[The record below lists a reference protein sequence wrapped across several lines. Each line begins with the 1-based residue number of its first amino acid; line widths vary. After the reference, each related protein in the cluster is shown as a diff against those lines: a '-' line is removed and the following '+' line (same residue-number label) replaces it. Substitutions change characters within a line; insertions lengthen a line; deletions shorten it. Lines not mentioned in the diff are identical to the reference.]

1 MKDQLVNHSPL
12 YFAVKCA
19 FLYSYYSLLDYL
31 GLGIAFKFW
40 TFIIFTPIVKY
51 FYYHNTKI
59 FLTSVIHD
67 FIIGT
72 LFYQYMIYWDGLWI
86 FLYAL
91 FIPVWLVITEYLQYL
106 FLGEKNETF
115 VVKFSPNPTDYL
127 FTIIVAGTYIFV
139 GLTLPPN
146 LPLSAGTFGFWA
158 VILIIIDFMFGFFHY
173 LTHTVPSLRK
183 LHLLHHE
190 YRKEDLNTLANYYAD
205 LIDTLLMNI
214 ANIVLSFASVWFVQ
228 NPVVIKEIFTTAMHT
243 HHKYPTHQLTFFYFF
258 LNLDCWICGWGVSDW
273 RVIIMLI
280 IIWWMKTLLWW
291 GL

>member
-1 MKDQLVNHSPL
+1 
-12 YFAVKCA
+12 
-19 FLYSYYSLLDYL
+19 
-31 GLGIAFKFW
+31 
-40 TFIIFTPIVKY
+40 
-51 FYYHNTKI
+51 
-59 FLTSVIHD
+59 
-67 FIIGT
+67 
-72 LFYQYMIYWDGLWI
+72 MIYWDGLWI

-91 FIPVWLVITEYLQYL
+91 FIPVWLVITEYVQYL

-214 ANIVLSFASVWFVQ
+214 SNIVLSFASVWFVQ
-228 NPVVIKEIFTTAMHT
+228 NPVVIKEIFTTAMST

-258 LNLDCWICGWGVSDW
+258 EFELLDMLLGGVRLANYHNAHHNLVDENFSLVGIVNDKQF
-273 RVIIMLI
+273 IDFT
-280 IIWWMKTLLWW
+280 KTLFTAGKKFFPQL
-291 GL
+291 LK